1 MALHKRITTAFPPS
15 NSLFRTR
22 SIRVSTSASFSRWSS
37 IVFLCITLLSLST
50 LLSPIPAD
58 AAPRTHIPAPN
69 SVTKSMGFT
78 FSEKSALPLQ
88 LQIEAQVAGK
98 QKLAYLPKT
107 GPDLDFYYLNYRPSY
122 IAGESQIDFWL
133 VSPKGAKVPKTA
145 SLELLDEFG
154 KIRLAVLVPEGTE
167 VPREMARTHEPFLW
181 KSWTIPKTL
190 PADFDFSEKFRVIL
204 RTSSKG
210 PHKDKALAAAH
221 AAAAPATAAPVA
233 AAAAAVPA
241 QKRSILDYD
250 VSLLKSFQAKGKNA
264 DADKPLVFQDRQFRI
279 KGLKATPGGKP
290 NPAKVYVNRV
300 LDAPT
305 NQGTGGSDAN
315 GDNSGNGG
323 KVDSESKDSI
333 SSGQT
338 LRVKLPRLMT
348 VVVLLAAVMAP
359 LC

>member
-15 NSLFRTR
+15 SSILRPR
-22 SIRVSTSASFSRWSS
+22 SIRVSTSASSSRWSS

-58 AAPRTHIPAPN
+58 AAPRTHIPAPK

-78 FSEKSALPLQ
+78 FSADSTLPLQ

-107 GPDLDFYYLNYRPSY
+107 GPNLDFYYLNYRPSY
-122 IAGESQIDFWL
+122 LAGESQIDFWMF
-133 VSPKGAKVPKTA
+133 SPKGAKVPKTA

-154 KIRLAVLVPEGTE
+154 KIRLAVLVPEGTA
-167 VPREMARTHEPFLW
+167 VPKEIARTHEPFLW
-181 KSWTIPKTL
+181 QSWKIPKTL
-190 PADFDFSEKFRVIL
+190 ASDFDFSDKFRVIL
-204 RTSSKG
+204 RTSSKS
-210 PHKDKALAAAH
+210 PHKHKDRKV
-221 AAAAPATAAPVA
+221 AAPATAAPATAAPA
-233 AAAAAVPA
+233 AAEPH

-250 VSLLKSFQAKGKNA
+250 VALFNGLMGKAKSA
-264 DADKPLVFQDRQFRI
+264 DELDDDGDGTGPLVFQDRLFRI

-300 LDAPT
+300 LIAPSQVG
-305 NQGTGGSDAN
+305 NAESDAR
-315 GDNSGNGG
+315 G

-338 LRVKLPRLMT
+338 LRATLSRLMT
-348 VVVLLAAVMAP
+348 VMALLIAVMAP